1 MIKNNIIPYVM
12 ISENNNTHLVYKQKQ
27 TLPLQKR
34 IFC

>member
-1 MIKNNIIPYVM
+1 MNTLIPYVM
-12 ISENNNTHLVYKQKQ
+12 ISENSNTHLVYKQKQ